1 MWSKIRIYSR
11 ILFTAIG
18 MVIATC
24 ALTPPIVLSNLF
36 TSSGLPAYKMM
47 RWWSAIICWLMGL
60 KFSVYGTENV
70 DPKQSYVICP
80 NHQGNA
86 DILALVVGL
95 PVRFRWVAKR
105 ELIRIPVFGWALAG
119 TGAIAIDRSNRE
131 TAVASLNAAKDK
143 LSNGWSLLIYPEGT
157 RTPDGNLL
165 PFKKGPFMIA
175 VQTGLPILPVTSNG
189 AFKILPKKTIVF
201 RSGRISITIG
211 KPIKTQGM
219 TEKDVPRLME
229 QTRAAIESN
238 FRPDYDPFKELKS

>member
-1 MWSKIRIYSR
+1 MWSKIRIYAR

-18 MVIATC
+18 MAIATC
-24 ALTPPIVLSNLF
+24 ILAPPILLSTLI
-36 TSSGLPAYKMM
+36 TSSGAPAYRMM
-47 RWWSAIICWLMGL
+47 RWWNGIICWLMGL
-60 KFSVYGTENV
+60 KFSIYGTENI

-86 DILALVVGL
+86 DILGLVVSL
-95 PVRFRWVAKR
+95 PVRFRWVVKR
-105 ELIRIPVFGWALAG
+105 ELIRIPIFGWALAG

-131 TAVASLNAAKDK
+131 TAIASLNAAKDK

-201 RSGRISITIG
+201 RPGRGTITIG
-211 KPIKTQGM
+211 KPIKTEGM
-219 TEKDVPRLME
+219 TEEDVPRLME
-229 QTRAAIESN
+229 QTRAAIEAN
-238 FRPDYDPFKELKS
+238 LKPDYDPFKALKS